1 MLVRQKYGNREQFL
15 ERMNPSS
22 QNFAAQYPVK
32 AFFNETAPTVTVLRH
47 TYGANMPAMWMLPQI
62 FDLCEFTG
70 VRKMDEHQAINLA
83 NVIANEYGY
92 LKVSE
97 LLLFFYRMKTGRYG
111 VFFGAV
117 DPMRIMEALKQFM
130 NERSLEYEKRENELK
145 EREREE
151 RAKNAITPREYCR
164 NHGYPEMDSIL
175 EIIDYERKLE
185 KVNSSSA
192 KDTNS

>member
-1 MLVRQKYGNREQFL
+1 
-15 ERMNPSS
+15 MNPSS

-130 NERSLEYEKRENELK
+130 S
-145 EREREE
+145 EREE
-151 RAKNAITPREYCR
+151 RAKNASIINCEEYCKS
-164 NHGYPEMDSIL
+164 HGYPIMHNVH
-175 EIIDYERKLE
+175 EIICYEMEIESENVKPP
-185 KVNSSSA
+185 
-192 KDTNS
+192 KD